1 MSTGQDLIQK
11 KKRSFFWKRLN
22 QFQRSYAL
30 MSRLKL
36 VLLSKQVSKLISA
49 DSEVS
54 LEAGDF
60 SIDVRSNYPWLP
72 TVWSLSLQRLDKKP
86 FKFKAR
92 FVSYSEEDIRDYE
105 QSREELFSKAI
116 EGRETVSFSSWAAY
130 HFGRWDVELL
140 L

>member
-1 MSTGQDLIQK
+1 MKLLLETIKSVPTIVRFNIKIEACTVIKTGQYLLI
-11 KKRSFFWKRLN
+11 
-22 QFQRSYAL
+22 
-30 MSRLKL
+30 
-36 VLLSKQVSKLISA
+36 VSD
-49 DSEVS
+49 DSELS

-72 TVWSLSLQRLDKKP
+72 TVWSFSMQRLDNMP

-105 QSREELFSKAI
+105 QSRDDLFSKT
-116 EGRETVSFSSWAAY
+116 EDGRETVSFSSWAAY